1 MPPDQVA
8 AFVRDIM
15 AERSS
20 WTGAA
25 ADLLRAGA
33 ERAGDGILRRS
44 RLAQKPARARWPP
57 PPPPPRADIPPGIG
71 H

>member
-20 WTGAA
+20 WTGTAD
-25 ADLLRAGA
+25 DLLRTVAD
-33 ERAGDGILRRS
+33 RAGDGILKDG
-44 RLAQKPARARWPP
+44 AGWPKN
-57 PPPPPRADIPPGIG
+57 
-71 H
+71 